1 MKAKVIKRFKDKY
14 TREQYIPG
22 DTFVSDEAARIEDLL
37 NRRLIEPVETAID
50 YTALTKKEI
59 AAILDKQGI
68 EYSIKSKKDELI
80 SLLGGE

>member
-37 NRRLIEPVETAID
+37 NRRLIELVETAIN
-50 YTALTKKEI
+50 YANLTKKELQQ
-59 AAILDKQGI
+59 ILDKQGI
-68 EYSIKSKKDELI
+68 EYSEKFKKDELI
-80 SLLGGE
+80 SLLGGD